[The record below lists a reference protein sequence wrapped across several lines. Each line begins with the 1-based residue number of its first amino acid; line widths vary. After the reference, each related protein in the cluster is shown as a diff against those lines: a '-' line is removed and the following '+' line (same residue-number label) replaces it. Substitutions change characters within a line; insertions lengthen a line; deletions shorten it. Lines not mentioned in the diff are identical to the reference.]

1 MITVIT
7 VAFAKIDTNTIG
19 TILKPNVQ
27 TPVKA
32 IRVPT
37 KNIPT
42 VIAVFSIL
50 RQHTNAVVSKA
61 TIGNTLIA
69 LKTAIPVNRIRAGR
83 QNIQTEP
90 ALYSMVIITAAALK
104 DTHGTANQKNV
115 LRIKSLTKIQMQTRM
130 KRLIPTIQKMENN
143 MKLLLLLIAH
153 LLENR

>member
-50 RQHTNAVVSKA
+50 RQHTNAVVSMA

-69 LKTAIPVNRIRAGR
+69 LKIKIPAIIR
-83 QNIQTEP
+83 
-90 ALYSMVIITAAALK
+90 
-104 DTHGTANQKNV
+104 
-115 LRIKSLTKIQMQTRM
+115 KIHVQEW
-130 KRLIPTIQKMENN
+130 LIPQKDVFQ
-143 MKLLLLLIAH
+143 
-153 LLENR
+153 R